1 MATGRLGHI
10 IVAVR
15 IMWWEGEASKY
26 FVQSPLDRRNVSILT
41 KTLTFS
47 GNVVIIF

>member
-1 MATGRLGHI
+1 MATGQLGHI
-10 IVAVR
+10 IVAGR
-15 IMWWEGEASKY
+15 IMWWEGEANKY
-26 FVQSPLDRRNVSILT
+26 FGQSPHDRRNVSILT

>member
-1 MATGRLGHI
+1 MATGQLGHI

-15 IMWWEGEASKY
+15 IMWWEGEANKY
-26 FVQSPLDRRNVSILT
+26 FVQSPLVRRNVSILT

>member
-1 MATGRLGHI
+1 MATGQLGHI

-26 FVQSPLDRRNVSILT
+26 FVQSPLDRRDVSILT